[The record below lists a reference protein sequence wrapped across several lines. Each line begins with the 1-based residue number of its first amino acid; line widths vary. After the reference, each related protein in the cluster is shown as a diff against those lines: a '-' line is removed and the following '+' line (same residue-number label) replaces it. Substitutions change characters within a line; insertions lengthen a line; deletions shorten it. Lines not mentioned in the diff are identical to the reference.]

1 MRGAFASP
9 RITRKFGS
17 GRTTAPPRAA
27 AKAKGKTNAKTKAKG
42 KAGVLRC
49 AQNDKARCG
58 GGAIAPC
65 LGVPGRNNG
74 RLELEAVVEFGVDL
88 AGVVV
93 VEAAE
98 GDAVVEQ
105 DAVVAY
111 VDRSD
116 GGGEFFGEGFADGE
130 IDGGVL
136 RQVGVGVARVC
147 LILGRDAGGVAAV
160 DEAGAVVDVGGGEGA
175 PGERGGEAL

>member
-1 MRGAFASP
+1 MRGVFASL
-9 RITRKFGS
+9 RMKRNFGS
-17 GRTTAPPRAA
+17 ERRTATATETV
-27 AKAKGKTNAKTKAKG
+27 KEKTKAKA

-58 GGAIAPC
+58 GGAKAPC

-74 RLELEAVVEFGVDL
+74 RLELEAVVEFGADL

-111 VDRSD
+111 VDCGD
-116 GGGEFFGEGFADGE
+116 GG
-130 IDGGVL
+130 
-136 RQVGVGVARVC
+136 
-147 LILGRDAGGVAAV
+147 
-160 DEAGAVVDVGGGEGA
+160 
-175 PGERGGEAL
+175 